1 MNKKTKVK
9 LAPNFKKTVDALKK
23 TPEYWIETIKFG
35 ISVFFLKLFRRIK

>member
-23 TPEYWIETIKFG
+23 LLNIGLKQLNLEFQ
-35 ISVFFLKLFRRIK
+35 FFS